1 MLAVALDVEKLD
13 WQIHVGSR
21 EPNRLTTFTCCW
33 LALLAGWLLGG
44 WLGRSAG
51 WVDLPAVVRS
61 TLLHFRIVAGP
72 SGKIGR
78 SDISDH
84 VEELF
89 VRFGSKSRQQFWYVF
104 SPLQFNTRCLKFDR
118 YQPLAARNSK
128 LQINFAHDEIVQS
141 VMLCKR
147 NENMPHDSNKLV
159 ERVKLLQIGVPSLQN
174 ECTMLSEMSNL

>member
-1 MLAVALDVEKLD
+1 MT
-13 WQIHVGSR
+13 GR
-21 EPNRLTTFTCCW
+21 PRR
-33 LALLAGWLLGG
+33 GG
-44 WLGRSAG
+44 LGRTWG
-51 WVDLPAVVRS
+51 GLRGDLGSSLVRS
-61 TLLHFRIVAGP
+61 PLFYFRIVVG
-72 SGKIGR
+72 SSSKIGR

-128 LQINFAHDEIVQS
+128 LQINFTHDEVVQKI
-141 VMLCKR
+141 MLCKR
-147 NENMPHDSNKLV
+147 NKNTPHDSNELI

-174 ECTMLSEMSNL
+174 ECTTPSEMSNL

>member
-1 MLAVALDVEKLD
+1 MIFTGVQKQVQCLRRYQMMQNSMQIGCTLLTQGLPFSQNVEKLD
-13 WQIHVGSR
+13 RQIYIGSR

-72 SGKIGR
+72 SGKIWR
-78 SDISDH
+78 SDISGH

-118 YQPLAARNSK
+118 YQPLAAW
-128 LQINFAHDEIVQS
+128 
-141 VMLCKR
+141 
-147 NENMPHDSNKLV
+147 
-159 ERVKLLQIGVPSLQN
+159 
-174 ECTMLSEMSNL
+174 